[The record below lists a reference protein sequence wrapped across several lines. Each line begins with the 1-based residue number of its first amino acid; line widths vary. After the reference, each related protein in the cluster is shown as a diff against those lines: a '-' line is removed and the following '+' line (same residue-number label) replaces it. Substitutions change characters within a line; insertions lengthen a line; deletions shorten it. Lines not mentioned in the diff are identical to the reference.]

1 MEKIFKKLRKNN
13 KAEYTLYLV
22 CNIFAVAIIT
32 AYSLLLF
39 SPTVMNVLPVG
50 GDSRKQA
57 FGIFAVICIGCV
69 AFTFYS
75 SLIFFK
81 KKQKELGVMMAL
93 GGNRRKLYR
102 TIAIETGIMGL
113 ISLVIGMLLAFP
125 INKGIWGILRLFV
138 NTEEM
143 VLNFNLSA
151 LGISFGMGIIIL
163 LTSMITLKRIVYSV
177 EIMDVIN
184 AEHKNEMVK
193 NIPKHIGLLGIIL
206 AACGGTFSYY
216 SGGIYMDLFQAYPP
230 EALNLL
236 YLIPLAGIYMI
247 MLHAVVNGFSSKKK
261 YHKKM
266 ISRSMM
272 KFQGKQ
278 TVNSMLIITL
288 LIGGGCF
295 AAFYTPV
302 MMTGFGTSYNAK
314 TLNYQ
319 YVIPEGVKGPSESE
333 INELTDKF
341 GAIIE
346 SSYEIP
352 VILMAGDGM
361 KEYEEGRKFYYEYN
375 RRMLTSHI
383 IRESDYEKIAGGEV
397 MLERGKYYA
406 ITDREEAIRYSND
419 TTVFTNMTTRVESE
433 VSFGGCLHCEDL
445 VIENEG
451 IYVVTDL
458 DYEALKV
465 GLSLEWTETLHYM
478 NVQNDSYQFAEEL
491 YKKFYSCF
499 EKRFLISS
507 AYDKVAAISC
517 YEKSEEYWCDK
528 PEYNNLSSYSADNNE
543 FQREWKYFPCFKI
556 MSIKNTLRNYAV
568 FIMLFIYVAFEALI
582 SAWLIAYTR
591 CLTIGM
597 RNKYVFIDL
606 EKLGASKAFRLKE
619 LKRQLTSVYLTPAV
633 VGMTIIYM
641 FFALILYGN
650 DGGRYTSSELIGL
663 VICLCIEIIIAVI
676 TYIIYRFTVRELKAK
691 VL

>member
-1 MEKIFKKLRKNN
+1 MEKIFEKLRKNN
-13 KAEYTLYLV
+13 KAEYILYLA

-32 AYSLLLF
+32 AYALLLF
-39 SPTVMNVLPVG
+39 SPTVLNVLPVG

-69 AFTFYS
+69 AFTLYA

-81 KKQKELGVMMAL
+81 KKQEELGIMMAL
-93 GGNRRKLYR
+93 GGNRKKLYGA
-102 TIAIETGIMGL
+102 IAKETGIMGL
-113 ISLVIGMLLAFP
+113 ISLVVGMLLAFP

-143 VLNFNLSA
+143 VLNFDLSA
-151 LGISFGMGIIIL
+151 LGISFGMGIIVL
-163 LTSMITLKRIVYSV
+163 LTSMITLKKIVSSV
-177 EIMDVIN
+177 ELMEVIN

-193 NIPKHIGLLGIIL
+193 KIPKHMGALGIIITT
-206 AACGGTFSYY
+206 CGGVFSYY
-216 SGGIYMDLFQAYPP
+216 SSSIYMNLFQAYPP
-230 EALNLL
+230 ETLSLI
-236 YLIPLAGIYMI
+236 YIIPLAGIYMI
-247 MLHAVVNGFSSKKK
+247 MLHAVINGFGSTKK
-261 YHKKM
+261 YHRKM

-278 TVNSMLIITL
+278 TVNCMLIITL
-288 LIGGGCF
+288 LLGGGCF

-302 MMTGFGTSYNAK
+302 MMTGFSTSYNAK

-319 YVIPEGVKGPSESE
+319 YVIPDGVKGPSERE
-333 INELTDKF
+333 INELAGKY
-341 GAIIE
+341 GASIE
-346 SSYEIP
+346 KSFEIP
-352 VILMAGDGM
+352 VIMVAGDGM
-361 KEYEEGRKFYYEYN
+361 QEYEEGRNFYYEYN
-375 RRMLTSHI
+375 KRMLTSYI
-383 IRESDYEKIAGGEV
+383 IRESDFEKIIGGEV
-397 MLERGKYYA
+397 MLECGNYYA
-406 ITDREEAIRYSND
+406 VTDKEEAIRYSND
-419 TTVFTNMTTRVESE
+419 TTVFTNMTTRKESK

-445 VIENEG
+445 VLESES
-451 IYVVTDL
+451 IYVVPDL
-458 DYEALKV
+458 DYEALNE
-465 GLSLEWTETLHYM
+465 GLSLEWTQTLYYM

-491 YKKFYSCF
+491 YEKFYSSF
-499 EKRFLISS
+499 GKEFLISS

-517 YEKSEEYWCDK
+517 YEKGKDYWCDK
-528 PEYNNLSSYSADNNE
+528 PEYNQLSNFSSTNNE

-568 FIMLFIYVAFEALI
+568 FIMLFIYVAFVALV

-597 RNKYVFIDL
+597 RNKYVFNDL

-619 LKRQLTSVYLTPAV
+619 LRRQLTSVYFTPTV

-641 FFALILYGN
+641 FFALVLYGN

-663 VICLCIEIIIAVI
+663 LICLGIEIIIAAI
-676 TYIIYRFTVRELKAK
+676 TYLIYRFTVRELKEK

>member
-1 MEKIFKKLRKNN
+1 MEKIFEKLRKNN
-13 KAEYTLYLV
+13 KAEYILYLA
-22 CNIFAVAIIT
+22 CIIFAVTIIS

-39 SPTVMNVLPVG
+39 SPTVMNILPVG

-57 FGIFAVICIGCV
+57 FGIFAAICIGCV

-81 KKQKELGVMMAL
+81 RKQEELGIMMAL
-93 GGNRRKLYR
+93 GGNRKKLYGA
-102 TIAIETGIMGL
+102 IAKETGIMGL
-113 ISLVIGMLLAFP
+113 ISLVTGILLAFP

-143 VLNFNLSA
+143 VLNFDLSA
-151 LGISFGMGIIIL
+151 LGISFGMGLIVL
-163 LTSMITLKRIVYSV
+163 LTSMITLKKIVSSV
-177 EIMDVIN
+177 ELMNVIN

-193 NIPKHIGLLGIIL
+193 KIPKHMGVLGIFL
-206 AACGGTFSYY
+206 AICGGAFSYY
-216 SGGIYMDLFQAYPP
+216 SSSIYMNLFQAYPP
-230 EALNLL
+230 EVLSLI
-236 YLIPLAGIYMI
+236 YIIPLAGIYMI
-247 MLHAVVNGFSSKKK
+247 MLHDVVNGFGSKKK
-261 YHKKM
+261 YYKKM

-278 TVNSMLIITL
+278 TVNCMLIITL
-288 LIGGGCF
+288 LLGGGCF

-333 INELTDKF
+333 MNELADKH
-341 GAIIE
+341 GAFIE
-346 SSYEIP
+346 KSYEIP
-352 VILMAGDGM
+352 VIMMARDGM
-361 KEYEEGRKFYYEYN
+361 QEYEEGRKFYYVYN
-375 RRMLTSHI
+375 RRMCTSYI
-383 IRESDYEKIAGGEV
+383 IRESDYEKISGVEV
-397 MLERGKYYA
+397 MLENGKYYA
-406 ITDREEAIRYSND
+406 VTDTEEVMRYSD
-419 TTVFTNMTTRVESE
+419 ETTVFTNMTTRVESQ

-445 VIENEG
+445 VLGSEV
-451 IYVVTDL
+451 IYVVPDL
-458 DYEALKV
+458 DYEAYRER
-465 GLSLEWTETLHYM
+465 LSLEWTETIHYM

-491 YKKFYSCF
+491 YEEFYSSF
-499 EKRFLISS
+499 GKEFLISS

-517 YEKSEEYWCDK
+517 YEAGEVYWCDK
-528 PEYNNLSSYSADNNE
+528 PEYNQLSNYTSTNNE

-556 MSIKNTLRNYAV
+556 MSIKDTLRNYAV
-568 FIMLFIYVAFEALI
+568 FIMLFIYVAFIALV

-597 RNKYVFIDL
+597 RNKYVFNDL

-619 LKRQLTSVYLTPAV
+619 LKRQLTSVYFTPTV
-633 VGMTIIYM
+633 VGMTIIYL

-663 VICLCIEIIIAVI
+663 VICLGIEIIIAVI
-676 TYIIYRFTVRELKAK
+676 TYFIYRFTVRELKAK